1 MQKIYAGKQL
11 EILYAQA
18 AQVDKLSAFDH
29 IDRAASAFERELLRH
44 YTLGGRTIYVF
55 AGAGRCGAYALAIAQ
70 LLARR
75 GHSVLTYLFY
85 RSGQLSEA
93 CEEVRN
99 QLPQEGFRLEEI
111 FTEFTMP
118 RVQAGDLVIDGLFGA
133 ELQTP
138 LGGGYA
144 SVVQSLNAS
153 RARIVSIEIPSG
165 LFAEDN
171 SGNTLEHVIR
181 AHRTIAFDAPKL
193 AFFFREN
200 APFVGEWSSL
210 TLGISPQA
218 QQDMDTPYYHVQD
231 VPLSQSLLPRDRFGI
246 HQHREKVLL
255 FAREEGALGRT
266 LLATRAALSAG
277 AWEVCAS
284 VSARDVQ
291 ALQLAQ
297 PMLFHGL

>member
-111 FTEFTMP
+111 FTEFTPP
-118 RVQAGDLVIDGLFGA
+118 RIGARDLIIDGLFGA

-138 LGGGYA
+138 LADGY
-144 SVVQSLNAS
+144 V
-153 RARIVSIEIPSG
+153 
-165 LFAEDN
+165 
-171 SGNTLEHVIR
+171 
-181 AHRTIAFDAPKL
+181 
-193 AFFFREN
+193 
-200 APFVGEWSSL
+200 
-210 TLGISPQA
+210 
-218 QQDMDTPYYHVQD
+218 
-231 VPLSQSLLPRDRFGI
+231 
-246 HQHREKVLL
+246 
-255 FAREEGALGRT
+255 
-266 LLATRAALSAG
+266 ALS
-277 AWEVCAS
+277 
-284 VSARDVQ
+284 
-291 ALQLAQ
+291 
-297 PMLFHGL
+297 